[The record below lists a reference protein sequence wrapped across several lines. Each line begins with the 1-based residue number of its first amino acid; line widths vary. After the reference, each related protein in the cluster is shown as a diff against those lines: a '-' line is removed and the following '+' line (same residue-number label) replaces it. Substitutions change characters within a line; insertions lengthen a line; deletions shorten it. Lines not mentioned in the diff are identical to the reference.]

1 MSIGTV
7 PEIQES
13 ESDDFQGV
21 LHKEECVAEV
31 YVILRVFSAEWIIY
45 DSLFRK

>member
-7 PEIQES
+7 PEMWKGVHKGVEVMIFS
-13 ESDDFQGV
+13 QGV

-31 YVILRVFSAEWIIY
+31 HVILRVFSVE
-45 DSLFRK
+45 